1 MNYGFRSISG
11 LILCSIFLAVFARE
25 LIKKHESNKISSAE
39 NSAQA
44 EKLVALLL
52 FYHFLLHQ
60 PPTHLSFP
68 DGLKILKSE
77 ARKASSWTHIDE
89 VMPADGCYS
98 DFSWAWTNPS
108 LSIILRGNSA
118 GVI

>member
-52 FYHFLLHQ
+52 FLS
-60 PPTHLSFP
+60 LSF
-68 DGLKILKSE
+68 
-77 ARKASSWTHIDE
+77 ASAT
-89 VMPADGCYS
+89 YS
-98 DFSWAWTNPS
+98 FEFSRWIKNFE
-108 LSIILRGNSA
+108 I
-118 GVI
+118 